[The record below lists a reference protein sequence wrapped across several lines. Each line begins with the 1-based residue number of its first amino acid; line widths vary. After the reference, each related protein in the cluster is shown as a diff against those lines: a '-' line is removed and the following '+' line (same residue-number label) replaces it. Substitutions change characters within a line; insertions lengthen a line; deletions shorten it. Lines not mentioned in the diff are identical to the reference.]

1 MSITK
6 ITVTMLTI
14 MSLTVILQYSHAQ
27 PSLSFEKTCKFKQ
40 VVNIVDPALIAGTEV
55 LIEDL

>member
-6 ITVTMLTI
+6 IAVTMLTI

-27 PSLSFEKTCKFKQ
+27 TSLSFEKKYKFNQ
-40 VVNIVDPALIAGTEV
+40 IVHIVDPALIAGTEV

>member
-14 MSLTVILQYSHAQ
+14 MSLTIILQYSHAQ
-27 PSLSFEKTCKFKQ
+27 TSLSFETIGKFNQ
-40 VVNIVDPALIAGTEV
+40 IVNIVDPALIAGTEV